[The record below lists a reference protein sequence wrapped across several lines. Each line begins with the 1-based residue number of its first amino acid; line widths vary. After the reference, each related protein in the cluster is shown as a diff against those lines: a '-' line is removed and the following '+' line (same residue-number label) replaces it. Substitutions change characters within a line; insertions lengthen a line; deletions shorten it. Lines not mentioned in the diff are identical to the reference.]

1 MRARSSQ
8 LKRWVA
14 IAAIL
19 SVGVQPLAA
28 FDTFW
33 HSAATSAAC
42 RQFQFSADAANIV
55 QFGNFS
61 GPDFFGPLYDVA
73 LGEKVEN
80 WEKMNASALEK
91 AKQFMVFRNTN
102 STLVVRK
109 SAIFMHFDNLYGEL
123 NTNSKF
129 DSLFTRLLK
138 NTQQTIDTIYLNPNL
153 NEGNKKM
160 GILMAMGGSLHMV
173 QDFYSHS
180 DWIHNDFA
188 KMGLPLVRMPWGK
201 DRAPTWFEVRAKL
214 GDPDRWPFKVQSGV
228 YPPPPGNSPNTHT
241 HTHMNHDNSQLFY
254 EGASQVTFHNAG
266 PIPATA
272 ESDAAGH
279 QLLAANSA
287 AGASMEWIRMVEED
301 AVALKAIQFAQ
312 SWDLK
317 KYNAAMLHD
326 LEGGLGATLLL
337 SCVFHKWDG
346 DNPSAKRAAECSGML
361 KYAPFGIPAGAV
373 LPGMS
378 GIIPTPYNE
387 FWAVHTRQNL
397 VEHLT
402 AGVGTP
408 NGHYRF

>member
-160 GILMAMGGSLHMV
+160 GILMALEV
-173 QDFYSHS
+173 
-180 DWIHNDFA
+180 
-188 KMGLPLVRMPWGK
+188 LC
-201 DRAPTWFEVRAKL
+201 TWFRTSTVTATGSTTTLPK
-214 GDPDRWPFKVQSGV
+214 WA
-228 YPPPPGNSPNTHT
+228 YPWCGCRGEKTGHPPG
-241 HTHMNHDNSQLFY
+241 
-254 EGASQVTFHNAG
+254 
-266 PIPATA
+266 
-272 ESDAAGH
+272 
-279 QLLAANSA
+279 
-287 AGASMEWIRMVEED
+287 
-301 AVALKAIQFAQ
+301 LKFAPSWAI
-312 SWDLK
+312 
-317 KYNAAMLHD
+317 
-326 LEGGLGATLLL
+326 
-337 SCVFHKWDG
+337 
-346 DNPSAKRAAECSGML
+346 
-361 KYAPFGIPAGAV
+361 
-373 LPGMS
+373 
-378 GIIPTPYNE
+378 
-387 FWAVHTRQNL
+387 
-397 VEHLT
+397 LT
-402 AGVGTP
+402 AGRSRSNPASTRRLQAILP
-408 NGHYRF
+408 TRTRT